1 MMKRIVTASALAAL
15 LASTAAP
22 SFALDNPL
30 VVKLTGQST
39 GSTTLFEHDEAI
51 DVNVQLDAG
60 QPSGND
66 VSIVNGTCEQPAKLA
81 FSLSDTVSGQSQTQ
95 LKGTTV
101 SALSSAPHAIVVRKS
116 SAANAPVIACGNIK
130 G

>member
-1 MMKRIVTASALAAL
+1 MNKRLVTASALAAL
-15 LASTAAP
+15 LACATAP
-22 SFALDNPL
+22 SLAADNPL
-30 VVKLTGQST
+30 VVKLAGAST
-39 GSTTLFEHDEAI
+39 GSASLFEHDAVI

-60 QPSGND
+60 QASGND

-101 SALSSAPHAIVVRKS
+101 SALASAPHAIVVRKTGG
-116 SAANAPVIACGNIK
+116 ANAPVIACGNIK